1 MAKRKSTTKRERLKT
16 PTGTQ
21 YAKRTNRGQF
31 KEMDE
36 VGRSQSADRR
46 KRAKKTVKSG
56 YGDQGDQRR
65 ARSGDVRKNRVKR

>member
-16 PTGTQ
+16 STSSQ
-21 YAKRTNRGQF
+21 YAKRAKRGQF

-46 KRAKKTVKSG
+46 KRAKKIVKSG
-56 YGDQGDQRR
+56 FGDQGDQRR
-65 ARSGDVRKNRVKR
+65 ARKR